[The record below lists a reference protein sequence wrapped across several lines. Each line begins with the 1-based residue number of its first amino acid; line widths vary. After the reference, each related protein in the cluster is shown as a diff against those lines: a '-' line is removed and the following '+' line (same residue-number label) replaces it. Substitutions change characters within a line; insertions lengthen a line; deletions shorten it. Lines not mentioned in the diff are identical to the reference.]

1 MSSLPIKQKK
11 RQPHQVKK
19 AKKGLKSM
27 RGQGEYYDQP
37 KNRVCLSLTQTA
49 TGGLD
54 KISQDLNLSR
64 SELVEKIGRREY
76 KLVPVEPLA
85 FA

>member
-1 MSSLPIKQKK
+1 MSPIPTNQKK

-19 AKKGLKSM
+19 AKKGVKSM
-27 RGQGEYYDQP
+27 RGQPENYDQHR
-37 KNRVCLSLTQTA
+37 KRVCLSLTQTA
-49 TGGLD
+49 TRGLD
-54 KISQDLNLSR
+54 EISQDFKLSR

-76 KLVPVEPLA
+76 KLVPVAPSA